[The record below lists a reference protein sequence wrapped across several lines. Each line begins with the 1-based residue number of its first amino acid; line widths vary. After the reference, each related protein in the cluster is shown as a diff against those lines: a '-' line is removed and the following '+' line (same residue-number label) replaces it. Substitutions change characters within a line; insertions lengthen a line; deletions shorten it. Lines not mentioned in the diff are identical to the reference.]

1 MMKIKILTKYRFGL
15 AILASLI
22 VIIAF
27 GWGFLTK
34 TQVTKATLLT
44 WQPARQ
50 VVESALLQKVLTENF
65 QPVNSENFP
74 DLNQVK
80 VVTLAAENKYFIFDF
95 HTLKVCGTAGCLY
108 SAYTTDGQNILSLM
122 LNPQLPKGFS
132 LLVQSAEKRNG
143 YPCLDVFQQNSHELV
158 SSSHFCLNSGELVL
172 LNQSLKE
179 IKL

>member
-1 MMKIKILTKYRFGL
+1 MKIKILTKYRFVL

-34 TQVTKATLLT
+34 TL
-44 WQPARQ
+44 
-50 VVESALLQKVLTENF
+50 
-65 QPVNSENFP
+65 
-74 DLNQVK
+74 
-80 VVTLAAENKYFIFDF
+80 
-95 HTLKVCGTAGCLY
+95 
-108 SAYTTDGQNILSLM
+108 LSLM

-143 YPCLDVFQQNSHELV
+143 YPCLDVFQQNSNELV
-158 SSSHFCLNSGELVL
+158 SSSHFCLNSGQLLL